1 MELHKKV
8 RKYIETKESKHS
20 KPSKESCLPPDFNWE
35 SYEKKNRNK
44 YTYHNNNY
52 LTLKEQKACII
63 YLGHH
68 SKDSWVSHKYEQQ
81 PAWAMYPRSML
92 YS

>member
-52 LTLKEQKACII
+52 LTLKEQKRSSINKKKILQVQRSSII
-63 YLGHH
+63 
-68 SKDSWVSHKYEQQ
+68 KY
-81 PAWAMYPRSML
+81 PIYND
-92 YS
+92 